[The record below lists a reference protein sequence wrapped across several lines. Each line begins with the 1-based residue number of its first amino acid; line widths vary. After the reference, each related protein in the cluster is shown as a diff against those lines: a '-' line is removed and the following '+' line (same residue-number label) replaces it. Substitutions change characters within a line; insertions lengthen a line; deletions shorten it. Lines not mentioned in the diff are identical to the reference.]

1 MRHLLAAVD
10 RDGER
15 WLLLVFYVYIVA
27 VIFIE
32 VLRRFLLDFSS
43 IWGEETAR
51 YAFIYLVWI
60 GAAAAVRDRAHI
72 RIDVLLTF
80 LPARA
85 RAAIFLAGDV
95 LMGVLAAIVF
105 YLSIGPFVSSIQY
118 GSVIEGLRILRA
130 WVLFAVLFGFA
141 LVLLRVAQSIAADVS
156 DLRAGRAPR
165 AGRRLFD

>member
-1 MRHLLAAVD
+1 MKKLLLTID

-15 WLLLVFYVYIVA
+15 WLLLVLYVYIVA
-27 VIFIE
+27 VIFVE
-32 VLRRFLLDFSS
+32 VVRRFVLDFSS

-80 LPARA
+80 LPPRA
-85 RAAIFLAGDV
+85 RTAIFLLGDV
-95 LMGVLAAIVF
+95 LMGVLATVIL
-105 YLSIGPFVSSIQY
+105 YLSIGPFLGSIQY
-118 GSVIEGLRILRA
+118 GSVIEGLRVLRA
-130 WVLFAVLFGFA
+130 WVLFAVILGFA
-141 LVLLRVAQSIAADVS
+141 LLLFRVAQSIVYDVS
-156 DLRAGRAPR
+156 DLRAGRPPR